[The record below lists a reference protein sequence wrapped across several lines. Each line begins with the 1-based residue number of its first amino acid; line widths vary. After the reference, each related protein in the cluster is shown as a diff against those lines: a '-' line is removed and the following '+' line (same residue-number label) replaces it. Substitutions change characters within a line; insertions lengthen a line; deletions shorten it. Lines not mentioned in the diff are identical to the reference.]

1 VRGAVRITSGL
12 QVLDLSYNRFD
23 GGSPASSPTSP
34 TSSRSTSQLLARRR
48 SMSMLNGMAIRTGH
62 QNCRWAGTKLGLAN
76 SHVREQMRKDG
87 IVQEL
92 GSNFRLIVV
101 KEGSNLKAGGQAAT
115 RSPSRL
121 VAIIF
126 C

>member
-1 VRGAVRITSGL
+1 MPKQTRALDTLFGRMLITL
-12 QVLDLSYNRFD
+12 LS
-23 GGSPASSPTSP
+23 
-34 TSSRSTSQLLARRR
+34 
-48 SMSMLNGMAIRTGH
+48 
-62 QNCRWAGTKLGLAN
+62 
-76 SHVREQMRKDG
+76 VREQMRKDG